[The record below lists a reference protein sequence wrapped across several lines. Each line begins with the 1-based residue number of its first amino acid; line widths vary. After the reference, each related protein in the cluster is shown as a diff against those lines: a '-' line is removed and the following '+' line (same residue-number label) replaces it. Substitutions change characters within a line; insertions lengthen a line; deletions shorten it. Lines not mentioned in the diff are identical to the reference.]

1 MRAVN
6 LIPADERRG
15 SAAGSSSGL
24 GSYLILGVLAVVVAV
39 SAAYTLANK
48 SIEDHRHQLTEV
60 QARAQAAS
68 AEVQALQS
76 YTNFTTLRQKRVET
90 VRSLALSRF
99 DWGHALHEVGRTLPS
114 NAWLTS
120 LRATVTPNATAEGA
134 TTDPLRGSINAPA
147 IEIVGCTTSQKNV
160 AKVIASL
167 RRADGVQR
175 VSLSS
180 SERLAGADVK
190 GGGDSAG
197 AGTGASNTDCRN
209 GSNRFPQFSMTLFFQ
224 TPSVSGTLPTAK
236 GTTP

>member
-24 GSYLILGVLAVVVAV
+24 GSYIILGVLALVVAV

-48 SIEDHRHQLTEV
+48 SIEDHRRQLTEV
-60 QARAQAAS
+60 QARAQAS
-68 AEVQALQS
+68 AADAQALQG
-76 YTNFTTLRQKRVET
+76 YTTFTALRQKRFET
-90 VRSLALSRF
+90 VRSLAVSRF
-99 DWGHALHEVGRTLPS
+99 DWSHALHEVGRTLPS

-120 LRATVTPNATAEGA
+120 LRATVTPSATAEGA
-134 TTDPLRGSINAPA
+134 STDPLRGSINAPA
-147 IEIVGCTTSQKNV
+147 IEIIGCTTSQKNV

-180 SERLAGADVK
+180 SERLGGVDVK

-197 AGTGASNTDCRN
+197 ASASNTDCRN

-224 TPSVSGTLPTAK
+224 TPSVTGTPSTAK